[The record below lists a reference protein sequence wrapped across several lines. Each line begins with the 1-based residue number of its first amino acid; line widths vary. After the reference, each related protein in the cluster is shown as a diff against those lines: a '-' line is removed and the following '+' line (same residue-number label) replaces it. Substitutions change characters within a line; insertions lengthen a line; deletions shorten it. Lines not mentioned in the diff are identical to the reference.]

1 MNDNGKTN
9 RIVEILLIEDDPNDV
24 ELAREALDDIE
35 VGHHLTVVEN
45 GVEALAYLR
54 AEGDFQYAIQPD
66 LILLDLKMPKKNGLE
81 VLAEIKADQNLRRI
95 PVIVLTTSDAPDDIL
110 EAYDLQA
117 SCYVT
122 KPADLEEFVR
132 VMGLI
137 RDFCLTIVRLPPRVS
152 RTEAISSRR

>member
-1 MNDNGKTN
+1 MNDNGKN
-9 RIVEILLIEDDPNDV
+9 GRIVEILLIDDDPDDV

-35 VGHHLTVVEN
+35 VSHHISVVEN

-54 AEGDFQYAIQPD
+54 AEGDFQRAIQPD

-81 VLAEIKADQNLRRI
+81 VLTEIKADKELRRI
-95 PVIVLTTSDAPDDIL
+95 PVIVLTSSDAPDDIL

-117 SCYVT
+117 SCYIT
-122 KPADLEEFVR
+122 KPADLEEFER

-137 RDFCLTIVRLPPRVS
+137 KDFCLTIVRLPPRTS
-152 RTEAISSRR
+152 RPHASSSQR

>member
-1 MNDNGKTN
+1 MSNNGKSG
-9 RIVEILLIEDDPNDV
+9 RIVEILLIDDDPDDV

-45 GVEALAYLR
+45 GVEAMAYLR
-54 AEGDFQYAIQPD
+54 AEGDFQHAIQPD

-81 VLAEIKADQNLRRI
+81 VLTEIKADEELRRI
-95 PVIVLTTSDAPDDIL
+95 PVIVLTSSDAPDDIL

-117 SCYVT
+117 SCYIT
-122 KPADLEEFVR
+122 KPADLEEFER

-137 RDFCLTIVRLPPRVS
+137 KDFCLTIVRLPPRTLRP
-152 RTEAISSRR
+152 RTLSAQR